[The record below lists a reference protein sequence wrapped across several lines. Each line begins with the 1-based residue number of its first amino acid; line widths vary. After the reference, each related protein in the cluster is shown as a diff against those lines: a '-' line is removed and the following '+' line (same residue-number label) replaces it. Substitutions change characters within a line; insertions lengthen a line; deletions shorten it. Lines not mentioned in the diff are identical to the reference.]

1 MKILVTG
8 ATGFLG
14 NHVINKLTNQNCEI
28 IATSID
34 SHEIASK
41 FNWYSKVRYVQADL
55 NNSNNNYFDLFN
67 NPDSLI
73 HLSWEGLPNFGEMYH
88 IERNLFSNYLFIK
101 NMIEL
106 GLKNVLVSGTCFEY
120 GIQEGCLIEDMDT
133 IPSNPYGLA
142 KDSLRKFL
150 EELKKTV
157 DFNFTWLRLFY
168 LYGIGQSPN
177 SLLSQLQTAIDNKD
191 NVFNMSPGDQI
202 RDFINVEEVADII
215 SKLSLKRLDSG
226 IVNCCSGNPI
236 TVTEF
241 VKNYLKSAGY
251 EMKLNLGHYP
261 YSLFEP
267 MAFWGD
273 RSKLDSILRHY

>member
-14 NHVINKLTNQNCEI
+14 NHVINKLINQNCEI

-34 SHEIASK
+34 SHELAAK
-41 FNWYSKVRYVQADL
+41 LNWYNKVTYVQADL
-55 NNSNNNYFDLFN
+55 NNSNKDCFELFN

-88 IERNLFSNYLFIK
+88 FERNLLSNYLFIK
-101 NMIEL
+101 TMIEL

-120 GIQEGCLIEDMDT
+120 GIQEGCLVEDMVT

-150 EELKKTV
+150 EELKKTT

-168 LYGIGQSPN
+168 LYGLGQSPN
-177 SLLSQLQTAIDNKD
+177 SLLSQLQMAIDKED
-191 NVFNMSPGDQI
+191 NEFNMSPGDQI

-215 SKLSLKRLDSG
+215 SKLSLKKIDSG

-236 TVTEF
+236 SVTEF
-241 VKNYLKSAGY
+241 VEDYLNTAGY
-251 EMKLNLGHYP
+251 EMKLNLGYYP

-273 RSKLDSILRHY
+273 RSKLDSILRHC